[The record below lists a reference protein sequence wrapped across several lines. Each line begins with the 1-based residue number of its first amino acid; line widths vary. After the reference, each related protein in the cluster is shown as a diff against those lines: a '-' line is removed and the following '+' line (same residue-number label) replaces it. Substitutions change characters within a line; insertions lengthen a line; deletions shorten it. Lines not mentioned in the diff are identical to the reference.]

1 MLKARIKWNSGHLAI
16 LCSNIKCSKIIKVGY
31 EFTEEE
37 SLFAGG
43 KGHLDPQYCDE
54 CINKLKQLK
63 L

>member
-1 MLKARIKWNSGHLAI
+1 MLKAIIKWNSGHLAL
-16 LCSNIKCSKIIKVGY
+16 LCSSCRKIIKVGY

-43 KGHLDPQYCDE
+43 KGHLDPQHCDE
-54 CINKLKQLK
+54 CINKLKQLE